1 MEHGVLTKVENVNGV
16 VTLLKELNRDNE
28 TSVAVAAAHCLR
40 RVFSQLLDPAKNP
53 QVHDK
58 IPPKE

>member
-1 MEHGVLTKVENVNGV
+1 MLTKVENVNGV
-16 VTLLKELNRDNE
+16 VTLLKELDRDNE

-53 QVHDK
+53 QV
-58 IPPKE
+58 PPPTSC